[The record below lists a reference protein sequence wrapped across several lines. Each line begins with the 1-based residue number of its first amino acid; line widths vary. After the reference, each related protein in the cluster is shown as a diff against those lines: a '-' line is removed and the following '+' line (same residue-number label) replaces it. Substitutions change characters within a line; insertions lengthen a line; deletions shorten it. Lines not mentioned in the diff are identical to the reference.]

1 VDSEAWFSGIN
12 LFGRGF
18 LTHFSSLEQYPS
30 SSYQYSSYIKN
41 TKIPPPEETPPNKHP
56 KLVTALK
63 WIGGFVYFISY
74 LFFIPSLAE
83 DFFIFLNDNISFY
96 VAYKFYFVYWITGIF
111 VLALW
116 IFLYSKNGIFP
127 DRITGEAGIK
137 SNIPRKEK
145 RKIAILSVI
154 LLFLSLIPSCGFYDC
169 FTEDRLIL
177 NRIIYTRE
185 YTWDEI
191 KYYTLSEDS
200 GTLTFTV
207 VMKDDTKYNCIGGQ
221 AMAWSGNLPEDKYP
235 DYEYDFVRYL
245 SRKYTDMGIKLRV
258 DDWDKLYK
266 DLDYDSWI
274 ELAKDIREISENE

>member
-1 VDSEAWFSGIN
+1 
-12 LFGRGF
+12 
-18 LTHFSSLEQYPS
+18 
-30 SSYQYSSYIKN
+30 
-41 TKIPPPEETPPNKHP
+41 
-56 KLVTALK
+56 
-63 WIGGFVYFISY
+63 
-74 LFFIPSLAE
+74 
-83 DFFIFLNDNISFY
+83 
-96 VAYKFYFVYWITGIF
+96 
-111 VLALW
+111 
-116 IFLYSKNGIFP
+116 
-127 DRITGEAGIK
+127 
-137 SNIPRKEK
+137 
-145 RKIAILSVI
+145 VI